1 MLIRISDDALSRAL
15 GADELAAA
23 FEKRGHEVQRTSS
36 WGMQWL
42 EPLVEI
48 DGIGFGPA
56 TLEDVDAILNH
67 HRHSRESGNPDGAPE
82 ELGPRFRGDDDRG

>member
-1 MLIRISDDALSRAL
+1 MIIRISDDALARAL

-23 FEKRGHEVQRTSS
+23 FAAKGHEVQRTSS

-48 DGIGFGPA
+48 DEIGRAHPV
-56 TLEDVDAILNH
+56 TQ
-67 HRHSRESGNPDGAPE
+67 
-82 ELGPRFRGDDDRG
+82 